1 MAAQVFVEWRSV
13 RKTPAVPMLW
23 NDGLTPLIQQNHA
36 YAVETP
42 PATIWAFENV
52 ELIGPCIPLILDD
65 LDHEFKIGLFPG
77 YVVRKYADPAYVG
90 QFARATAG
98 TRQISSAWSIWNYN
112 CVIYGHF
119 LLEAMPRLLLI
130 REAILRDP
138 SLATVPILIPSDAPS
153 YALRWIAL
161 LLPDVPIET
170 IDVHDSIIVQ
180 RLLIPRW
187 GNRYIYPDVV
197 QNQLE
202 QLAAPH
208 KSEDGPKRRIFV
220 ERRVESYRVLANAD
234 QLRDIAASHGFESV
248 SPERLPLQEQIALF
262 ADARHIVGEFSS
274 AMHNALFSPAGC
286 RVMAMNYLAEC
297 QSRIGNFRRQR
308 VGYILPENGVVSY
321 DPSITGVRHFEIDPA
336 VFTAKLA
343 KMLEGT

>member
-1 MAAQVFVEWRSV
+1 MAAQVFAEWRSV

-52 ELIGPCIPLILDD
+52 ELVGPCIPLILDD

-98 TRQISSAWSIWNYN
+98 TRQIASAWSIWNYN

-130 REAILRDP
+130 RAAIRRDP
-138 SLATVPILIPSDAPS
+138 SLATIPILIPSDAPS

-170 IDVHDSIIVQ
+170 
-180 RLLIPRW
+180 
-187 GNRYIYPDVV
+187 
-197 QNQLE
+197 
-202 QLAAPH
+202 
-208 KSEDGPKRRIFV
+208 
-220 ERRVESYRVLANAD
+220 
-234 QLRDIAASHGFESV
+234 
-248 SPERLPLQEQIALF
+248 
-262 ADARHIVGEFSS
+262 
-274 AMHNALFSPAGC
+274 
-286 RVMAMNYLAEC
+286 
-297 QSRIGNFRRQR
+297 
-308 VGYILPENGVVSY
+308 
-321 DPSITGVRHFEIDPA
+321 
-336 VFTAKLA
+336 
-343 KMLEGT
+343 